1 MICAISCAS
10 FHGTARR
17 TQNPSHIDSWRRR
30 ICYKS
35 IQRWAAAFQSIAAR
49 RFARSYSDHIASSIA
64 WITNRRLSRL
74 RAALRR
80 SDQAIDVSPAKNSR
94 RWTQT
99 PHKIRVYSRVSRVK
113 KEDRFGKTLRKLSD
127 EARALPKSEM
137 REARVHIKH
146 RTSNIKHPDHA
157 AVKRTTFFL
166 PSPDSAS
173 FFDGRKVSSRYF
185 VACSTRSR
193 LELKPSLCLMF
204 SRWLSIVFTL
214 RFRE

>member
-74 RAALRR
+74 RACGTQRAALPRSNQAIEVSPQKIQRFLASDTDAPQNSRLFACFAGEKRR
-80 SDQAIDVSPAKNSR
+80 SFRRKTENKHARRVLPNPKRARNQARITATAGRQRITRTLTTNAHELTIILQNSL
-94 RWTQT
+94 TA
-99 PHKIRVYSRVSRVK
+99 
-113 KEDRFGKTLRKLSD
+113 DD
-127 EARALPKSEM
+127 ADDAD
-137 REARVHIKH
+137 A
-146 RTSNIKHPDHA
+146 D
-157 AVKRTTFFL
+157 
-166 PSPDSAS
+166 
-173 FFDGRKVSSRYF
+173 
-185 VACSTRSR
+185 
-193 LELKPSLCLMF
+193 
-204 SRWLSIVFTL
+204 
-214 RFRE
+214 